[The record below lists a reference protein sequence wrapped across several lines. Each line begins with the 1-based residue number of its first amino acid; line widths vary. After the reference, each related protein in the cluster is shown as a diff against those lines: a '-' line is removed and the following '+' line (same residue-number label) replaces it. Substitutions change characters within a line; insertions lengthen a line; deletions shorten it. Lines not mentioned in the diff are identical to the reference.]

1 MGCEMSDSMSEESKD
16 IKSDLPLVSVIVI
29 TYNSSD
35 YVIETLDSIKNQTYK
50 NIEHLIIDGAS
61 TDGTVDLIK
70 KLGLKYVSEKDSGL
84 YDAMNKGIKKSTGY
98 WLNFMNCG
106 DVFYDSDVVEKC
118 MKNIN
123 GNDLIYSDTYFSN
136 NTIFKCDI
144 VKNRIVHQS
153 LVYKKNLHDEFG
165 LYLNAK
171 GVSISDYL
179 FFMLCKNKKWQ
190 KVDFIIS
197 RFDLE
202 GISSN
207 IDHYKQKVAIDIL
220 FNQTTRIR
228 SSILLLL
235 HPIYNKIKRILN
247 GK

>member
-1 MGCEMSDSMSEESKD
+1 MKSK
-16 IKSDLPLVSVIVI
+16 VTVI
-29 TYNSSD
+29 TVVFND
-35 YVIETLDSIKNQTYK
+35 VFNIKKTIDSVLSQTYT
-50 NIEHLIIDGAS
+50 NLEYIIIDGGS
-61 TDGTVDLIK
+61 SDGTIELISEYEGK
-70 KLGLKYVSEKDSGL
+70 IDVIISEKDNGI